1 MRFIA
6 IEPIS
11 VKNELTT
18 QPRGLA
24 PNISKQSKPD
34 QASRARLEIESG
46 AADTSNAHIKVGSH
60 FPVYFEL
67 IYYGEENTDKIQYV
81 YYPILS
87 AEHPFVQG
95 LATLYE
101 KYIPEEKIPQVGE
114 FSVLVKSKRYS
125 NTSELPEGF
134 DEAESVQGL
143 VINKISN
150 LKDEEL
156 DLLRQSFPS
165 LNPEKILVLE
175 EGRKPAGAAKKFGM
189 IGGGGLLSL
198 VGLGWLVV
206 GFRKK

>member
-1 MRFIA
+1 M
-6 IEPIS
+6 
-11 VKNELTT
+11 
-18 QPRGLA
+18 
-24 PNISKQSKPD
+24 
-34 QASRARLEIESG
+34 
-46 AADTSNAHIKVGSH
+46 
-60 FPVYFEL
+60 
-67 IYYGEENTDKIQYV
+67 
-81 YYPILS
+81 
-87 AEHPFVQG
+87 
-95 LATLYE
+95 
-101 KYIPEEKIPQVGE
+101 
-114 FSVLVKSKRYS
+114 KSKRYS